1 MTRQVL
7 DLLDLCW
14 GAVIE
19 HALPIPIGE
28 SAVHRVIRQASA
40 RSAGNSGSGAT
51 RLGLVGRPRRCVGA
65 SFEEN

>member
-19 HALPIPIGE
+19 HALPIPIGG
-28 SAVHRVIRQASA
+28 STVHRVIRQAST
-40 RSAGNSGSGAT
+40 RSAGNSGSGTA
-51 RLGLVGRPRRCVGA
+51 RRGLVGGPRRCVWR
-65 SFEEN
+65 